1 MWQTFLYANCT
12 FIILIFPLAVS
23 EAHQKVGGTEDPESG
38 TSDLHLWSE
47 DTRSQDKSESR
58 KDIGNSC
65 DYTENKHREVISHM
79 QSK

>member
-1 MWQTFLYANCT
+1 MSYHAFTVAVFVCHVAYFLYANCT

-38 TSDLHLWSE
+38 TSDLHLWRE

-58 KDIGNSC
+58 KEIGNC
-65 DYTENKHREVISHM
+65 I
-79 QSK
+79 